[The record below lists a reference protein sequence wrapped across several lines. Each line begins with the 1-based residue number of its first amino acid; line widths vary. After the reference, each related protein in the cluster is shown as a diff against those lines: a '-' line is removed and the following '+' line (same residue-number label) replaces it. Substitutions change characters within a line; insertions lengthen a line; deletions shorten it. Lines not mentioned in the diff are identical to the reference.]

1 MTERRY
7 TKRQKVAAVVAA
19 VASSTLAASEG
30 SGIPE
35 STLRYWMNNPEFA
48 EIREKAREELAPLA
62 STVAVVGWIES
73 LRLLREHKLDPHDVI
88 FLTGLATDKSQLLN
102 GLATARTE
110 TKALTDGLDDHEK
123 DALRAILREAIGEG
137 EGQGAPEG
145 SPEAAA
151 GGVGARVRE

>member
-7 TKRQKVAAVVAA
+7 TKRQKVAAVTAA

-62 STVAVVGWIES
+62 STVAVIGWIES
-73 LRLLREHKLDPHDVI
+73 LRLLREHKLEPHDVI

-110 TKALTDGLDDHEK
+110 TKALTDGLDDHERE
-123 DALRAILREAIGEG
+123 ALRDVIDRALAESAEAGIGSDPL
-137 EGQGAPEG
+137 GAGTE
-145 SPEAAA
+145 
-151 GGVGARVRE
+151 VRE

>member
-1 MTERRY
+1 MTEQRRY
-7 TKRQKVAAVVAA
+7 TKRQKVAAVAAA

-62 STVAVVGWIES
+62 STVAVIGWIES

-110 TKALTDGLDDHEK
+110 TKALTDGLDDHERE
-123 DALRAILREAIGEG
+123 ALRDVIDRALAESAQASPGG
-137 EGQGAPEG
+137 DPLGAGTE
-145 SPEAAA
+145 
-151 GGVGARVRE
+151 VRE